1 VLSAGLLLPR
11 HAERAEASSTIPKA
25 PRGGCAVPHRGID
38 PWCPPATWRS
48 QLHAT
53 FRPRRS
59 SRPRRFAPPR
69 VLWVCFTPQPRP
81 GFSLQGFGHTAN
93 PIPVIL
99 GRCPHAVSATTPVH
113 PRTTPATVTRSSRA
127 LLPAVSVTSLA
138 KGVNLDRTTRPS
150 WVFSPPG
157 PEKRTVATLSRDF
170 HPRP

>member
-11 HAERAEASSTIPKA
+11 NDERAEACSTIPKA

-38 PWCPPATWRS
+38 AWCPPAARSS
-48 QLHAT
+48 QLHAK

-69 VLWVCFTPQPRP
+69 ASWVCFTPQPRP

-93 PIPVIL
+93 PYPVIP
-99 GRCPHAVSATTPVH
+99 GRCPLAVSATTPVH

-127 LLPAVSVTSLA
+127 LLPAVSAPNPAEVV
-138 KGVNLDRTTRPS
+138 GLDRTTRPS

-157 PEKRTVATLSRDF
+157 PEKRAVTALSRCF